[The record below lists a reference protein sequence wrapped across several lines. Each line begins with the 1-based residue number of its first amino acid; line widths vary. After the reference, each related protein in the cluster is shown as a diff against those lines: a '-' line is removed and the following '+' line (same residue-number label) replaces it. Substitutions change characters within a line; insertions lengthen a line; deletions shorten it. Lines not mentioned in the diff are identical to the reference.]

1 MGAGDVIAQTLI
13 DKQKIE
19 WNRVGRFAFIGATL
33 VVRQLVHENLGQFVH
48 FMIFRKGPSIRFW
61 YLALERLL
69 GAGVTVKT
77 TLSKVAL
84 DQIGFAPLFQI
95 PVLTYI
101 GLLQGQKLSNIKA
114 KLQQEWGDIVITG
127 WKV

>member
-48 FMIFRKGPSIRFW
+48 FPQGSFNTILVLGP
-61 YLALERLL
+61 
-69 GAGVTVKT
+69 GKT
-77 TLSKVAL
+77 FGRRC
-84 DQIGFAPLFQI
+84 DG
-95 PVLTYI
+95 
-101 GLLQGQKLSNIKA
+101 
-114 KLQQEWGDIVITG
+114 
-127 WKV
+127 

>member
-1 MGAGDVIAQTLI
+1 M
-13 DKQKIE
+13 KI
-19 WNRVGRFAFIGATL
+19 WVNSFI
-33 VVRQLVHENLGQFVH
+33 FP
-48 FMIFRKGPSIRFW
+48 KGPSIRFW